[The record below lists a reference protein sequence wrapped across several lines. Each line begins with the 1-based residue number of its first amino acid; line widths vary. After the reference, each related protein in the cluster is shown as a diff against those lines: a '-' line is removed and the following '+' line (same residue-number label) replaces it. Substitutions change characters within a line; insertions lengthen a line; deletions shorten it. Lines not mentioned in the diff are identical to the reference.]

1 MSTSEYIKSVTRQAA
16 FLNKLI
22 REAETIDDGER
33 AELLL
38 GMARE
43 ESDNLSKSLRQ
54 HLSRVH
60 HGHKLNAA

>member
-22 REAETIDDGER
+22 REAESIDDGER

-43 ESDNLSKSLRQ
+43 ESDNLSQSLRQ
-54 HLSRVH
+54 HLSRVQQ
-60 HGHKLNAA
+60 GHKLNAA